1 MIGDGAGSPDR
12 RRHVAV
18 HGRKTR
24 LALEAAARRIDR
36 YPHGVH
42 FVPLVSVASPEFL
55 APAVAES
62 IQFAVDGAHSGF
74 SAQEQLLDYLG
85 ERSTLLVLDN
95 FEHLVDGADLLGT
108 IIERAL
114 TVELLTTS
122 RERLHVQSE
131 WVLDVHG
138 LGLAENGNGCSGA
151 LQLFVESAMQVEPGF
166 SRDDAFD
173 EALRICRLVE
183 GLPLD
188 IELAASW
195 VSLLSCAEIA
205 DEIERN
211 IDSLP
216 RRCAMSRSGIA
227 ASAHL
232 QAGRGLAVGHRARR
246 LAVADADLRLLS
258 DLVSKFFFAHSW
270 FDGAETFERLAAVAS
285 EAVALA
291 AVAYRTSTGSAL
303 GYDEGSTGSHA
314 TACHASAS
322 AGWPWSLPCCQ

>member
-108 IIERAL
+108 IIERAP

-188 IELAASW
+188 IELATSQSRTPTCACSPI
-195 VSLLSCAEIA
+195 SCRSSSSRTAGSTA
-205 DEIERN
+205 
-211 IDSLP
+211 P
-216 RRCAMSRSGIA
+216 RRSSASRPSHPRRLRSRRSRIA
-227 ASAHL
+227 PAREAPSATT
-232 QAGRGLAVGHRARR
+232 RARQARTR
-246 LAVADADLRLLS
+246 LPATPPQAP
-258 DLVSKFFFAHSW
+258 
-270 FDGAETFERLAAVAS
+270 DGHGLYLVAS
-285 EAVALA
+285 EPI
-291 AVAYRTSTGSAL
+291 SS
-303 GYDEGSTGSHA
+303 
-314 TACHASAS
+314 
-322 AGWPWSLPCCQ
+322 